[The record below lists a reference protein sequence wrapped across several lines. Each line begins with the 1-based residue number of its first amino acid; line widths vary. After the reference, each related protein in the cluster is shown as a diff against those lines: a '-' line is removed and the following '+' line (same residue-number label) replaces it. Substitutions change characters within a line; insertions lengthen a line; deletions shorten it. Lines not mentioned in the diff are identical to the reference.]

1 MSFTQLLLRIS
12 LSLSLTSIASVT
24 GFRTLILY
32 RNSVVLKPVTVAI
45 LREFSLA
52 TTAVKIVGVPM
63 DSCSSVAK
71 IMELLNVLYKSTW
84 SYFFATYLSVYPL

>member
-1 MSFTQLLLRIS
+1 MSFTQLLLRIP
-12 LSLSLTSIASVT
+12 LSLTSIASVT

-52 TTAVKIVGVPM
+52 TTAVKVVGVPI
-63 DSCSSVAK
+63 DSCSSVNK

-84 SYFFATYLSVYPL
+84 SYFFATYLSVYPF